1 MLRRAYGFL
10 CVGLVSLLP
19 FSTLARADTIDEN
32 ILGSC
37 MFEKASSVDLDL
49 MKRLLV
55 AAINED
61 LPSVKGLAV
70 MFTGSAVNLAT
81 THCGIPFE
89 KLSDPAVAAGMRKY
103 GEKFGEKIVLDAF
116 AKLQ

>member
-1 MLRRAYGFL
+1 ML
-10 CVGLVSLLP
+10 
-19 FSTLARADTIDEN
+19 
-32 ILGSC
+32 
-37 MFEKASSVDLDL
+37 EKASPTDLDL

-70 MFTGSAVNLAT
+70 MFTGSALNLAT
-81 THCGIPFE
+81 THCGVSFE
-89 KLSDPAVAAGMRKY
+89 KLSDPAVVAGIRKY
-103 GEKFGEKIVLDAF
+103 GEKFGEKIALDAF